1 MYGFSE
7 FSVYAENPIEEED
20 VVAERLEMQGKK
32 ILKLNRGDP
41 AVYFPTMKYMI
52 DAYVKAL
59 REGKTRYSDFAG
71 IRPLRE
77 AVAARYRRLYG
88 TNVDAEDIVIT
99 NGVSEALMF
108 INSVLINK
116 GDKAVFF
123 RPYYPLYI
131 PDLKINGGNPII
143 ERYSEERN
151 WEVDTDSLERSIRKD
166 LKAKKRLKYLV
177 ITNPNN
183 PTGTVLE
190 PNALRE
196 LVEIAK
202 NHDMVLISDEIY
214 DEITFNGAKYTSV
227 SKLAEGIPHIILNGA
242 SKDFDATGFRIGFTI
257 IPGKDNVSK
266 ELRRRI
272 AEYAKLRLCVNTPA
286 QYAVAEGISN
296 VSEHNK
302 GIRKLVAEIERRIN
316 FAAKRINESQYMSVV
331 QPRGAYYLF
340 PRLDMKAMKFKDDRE
355 FVDKLLKEKDV
366 QLTRGSGFGEPGHI
380 RIVGLPPKDILETA
394 LNRIEDFCKA
404 HSR

>member
-1 MYGFSE
+1 MYSFSE
-7 FSVYAENPIEEED
+7 FSVHAENPIEEED
-20 VVAERLEMQGKK
+20 VVAERLERQGKK

-59 REGKTRYSDFAG
+59 KEGRTRYSDFTG
-71 IRPLRE
+71 IKSLRE
-77 AVAARYRRLYG
+77 AVSARYKRLYG
-88 TNVDAEDIVIT
+88 IDAGPDDIVIT

-108 INSVLINK
+108 INSVLVNR

-151 WEVDTDSLERSIRKD
+151 WDIDIDSLERAVRKD
-166 LKAKKRLKYLV
+166 LKARKRLKYLV

-202 NHDMVLISDEIY
+202 DYGMVLISDEIY
-214 DEITFNGAKYTSV
+214 DEITFNGARYTSV

-257 IPGKDNVSK
+257 IPGKDKTSVEMK
-266 ELRRRI
+266 RRI

-296 VSEHNK
+296 VAEHSK
-302 GIRKLVAEIERRIN
+302 GIKKLVAEIEKRIN
-316 FAAKRINESQYMSVV
+316 FAAKRINESAYMHVV

-340 PRLDMKAMKFKDDRE
+340 PKLDMKAMRFKDDRS
-355 FVDKLLKEKDV
+355 FVDRLLKEKGV
-366 QLTRGSGFGEPGHI
+366 QITRGSGFGEPGYI

-394 LNRIEDFCKA
+394 INRIEDFCRV

>member
-1 MYGFSE
+1 MYDFSE
-7 FSVYAENPIEEED
+7 FSKYAENPIEEED
-20 VVAERLEMQGKK
+20 VVAERLEAHGKK
-32 ILKLNRGDP
+32 VLKLNRGDP

-52 DAYVKAL
+52 DAYVRAL
-59 REGKTRYSDFAG
+59 REGNTRYSDPMG
-71 IRPLRE
+71 IKPLRE
-77 AVAARYRRLYG
+77 AVASRYRRMYN
-88 TNVDAEDIVIT
+88 TEAEADDVVIT

-108 INSVLINK
+108 INSVLVNRN
-116 GDKAVFF
+116 DKAVFF

-151 WEVDTDSLERSIRKD
+151 WDIDTDSLERALKKD
-166 LKAKKRLKYLV
+166 LKSRKRLKYLV

-190 PNALRE
+190 PSALKE
-196 LVEIAK
+196 LIEIAK
-202 NHDMVLISDEIY
+202 NHGMVLISDEIY
-214 DEITFNGAKYTSV
+214 DEITFNGARYTSV

-242 SKDFDATGFRIGFTI
+242 SKDFDATGFRIGFAI
-257 IPGKDNVSK
+257 IPGKDSVSK
-266 ELRRRI
+266 EMKRRI

-286 QYAVAEGISN
+286 QYAVAEGINN
-296 VSEHNK
+296 VAEHNK
-302 GIRKLVAEIERRIN
+302 GIRKLVAEIEKRIN
-316 FAAKRINESQYMSVV
+316 FAAKRINESRYMEVV

-340 PRLDMKAMKFKDDRE
+340 PKLDMRSLRFKDDRE
-355 FVDKLLKEKDV
+355 FVDRLLKEKSV
-366 QLTRGSGFGEPGHI
+366 QITRGSGFGEPGYV

-394 LNRIEDFCKA
+394 LNRIEEFCKV